1 MVLDDSAKIKVD
13 QTSQTIMAIVNVSL
27 TKSFQKTD
35 VHFAHLSK
43 LLCGGRK
50 WEEVQMKQEWQM
62 VTVVEAGWQLYGSPL
77 YRLHCT
83 GLKCPIYKEN
93 LIED

>member
-1 MVLDDSAKIKVD
+1 MTYETVCLHMVLDDSAKIKVD

-27 TKSFQKTD
+27 TKSFQKSD

-50 WEEVQMKQEWQM
+50 WEEV
-62 VTVVEAGWQLYGSPL
+62 
-77 YRLHCT
+77 
-83 GLKCPIYKEN
+83 
-93 LIED
+93 